1 MRVAVLN
8 GPNLNL
14 LGEREPS
21 LYGRRTLADIEAIT
35 RAEAAALGVDL
46 EWFQSNHEGALVEMV
61 QGLRDRADGAV
72 INPAAYGHTS
82 LALRDAFLAA
92 PIPFVE
98 VHLTNIFGREPER
111 RHTVLADL
119 AVAVIAGLGA
129 QGYPVGLRALVERLR
144 DG

>member
-14 LGEREPS
+14 LGVREPA
-21 LYGRRTLADIEAIT
+21 LYGQQTLADIEGMV
-35 RAEAAALGVDL
+35 RAEAASLGVEV
-46 EWFQSNHEGALVEMV
+46 EWSQSNHEGVLVDAVQALRGRV
-61 QGLRDRADGAV
+61 DGAV
-72 INPAAYGHTS
+72 VNPAALGHTS
-82 LALRDAFLAA
+82 LALRDAFLAVQV
-92 PIPFVE
+92 PFVE

-129 QGYPVGLRALVERLR
+129 RGYAVGLRALVDRLR
-144 DG
+144 AG

>member
-14 LGEREPS
+14 LGDREPA
-21 LYGRRTLADIEAIT
+21 LYGNRSLADVEGMV
-35 RAEAAALGVDL
+35 RAEAKALNIDL
-46 EWFQSNHEGALVEMV
+46 EWLQSNHEGALVDAV
-61 QGLRDRADGAV
+61 QQLRGRVDGAV

-82 LALRDAFLAA
+82 LALRDAFLAVQV
-92 PIPFVE
+92 PFVE

-111 RHTVLADL
+111 RQTVLADL

-129 QGYPVGLRALVERLR
+129 PGYVVGLRALVDRLR
-144 DG
+144 GS